1 MLALAGNKNDLYEK
15 EEVEESEGKKLAKE
29 IGAIFQKT
37 SAKESFGIE
46 DLFIKIGL
54 KFISPY
60 NKDGNSTEKKRT
72 TGTDPRCNRSTQ
84 TSSDLSDCLARYVRS
99 QN

>member
-60 NKDGNSTEKKRT
+60 NKDGNNTEKNEIKPDKKKIKLERIE
-72 TGTDPRCNRSTQ
+72 GKQQRGC
-84 TSSDLSDCLARYVRS
+84 C
-99 QN
+99 

>member
-60 NKDGNSTEKKRT
+60 NKDGNSTEKNEIKPDKKKIKLERIE
-72 TGTDPRCNRSTQ
+72 GKHQRGC
-84 TSSDLSDCLARYVRS
+84 C
-99 QN
+99 